1 MRDPCPPGK
10 GHKEPTKEDSK
21 NENKNLSTQNSA
33 ESVLESLVGIPGRNF
48 EAFDA
53 AAKGLIP
60 GYRDLPNEI
69 KKHIFKYRKLFTCS
83 GIYKESIEF
92 AKKKALFEERNI
104 AIILHAGLSAFS
116 DRPINVMLIAP
127 PSEGKTHVITNALSV
142 FPDQYVSIYRDA
154 SPKSFTRERGQLA
167 LRSIS
172 NDVREYKTTIFNDI
186 VGDETSVEAYVRDLR
201 SELQKK
207 KDKTEKQDIE
217 AKLSEIRDNTVTLIP
232 LENRIIAFLDRPS
245 AELWR
250 SLLSILSHD
259 SYYTESMFVEGDG
272 VKETKH
278 IVFRGWP
285 AFIFATTKDEAKD
298 FQDLESRFEICEP
311 VMTPEKYQKA
321 IEANLNSSLGIR
333 PSDDIELKEI
343 KARVGMLIQVLI
355 EQKVNA
361 LAPIEPAKMFEILF
375 RTDSRKIQHG
385 DLMRKIPRMFEHVKM
400 SALWN
405 LPDRVLLT
413 NVDEKSRPYAVITAE
428 DLKVLPSIYGDIG
441 INALLSGL
449 PASVYEFFT
458 RIIQPLFESRGP
470 DEQSVEQ
477 KEISDEFKKY
487 TKEAGETLLKPD
499 KMAFSRYMKF
509 LEERGYIVRETD
521 EKDKRKKTVTLL
533 VPLTEA
539 IDSIDEGINKIGTT
553 AISESPQYIGSLLNQ
568 NFTAFHKLEK
578 IGTSFQEMH
587 RNDENQENLTFPE
600 TESNTDSA
608 VNSILLYSGY
618 IPTTSE
624 EVVPNFD
631 KNDCPSQTQRNT
643 DSGEDEK
650 KAESQ
655 KHNEIERVPNFPAHV
670 SHNDTLTLI
679 DEEVALIAYRGKRIA
694 LFRVKEKWHNFDS
707 PSIEV
712 IRNSAAKLAT
722 TDDPKITL
730 NNDVIEWIGER
741 WSE

>member
-127 PSEGKTHVITNALSV
+127 PSEGKTHVITNALVV

-167 LRSIS
+167 MRVIT
-172 NDVREYKTTIFNDI
+172 NGVKEYKTTAFNKST
-186 VGDETSVEAYVRDLR
+186 GEETTIESYLR
-201 SELQKK
+201 WLKSEIQKK
-207 KDKTEKQDIE
+207 GIEKEDKEVYQEKLLEIQDN
-217 AKLSEIRDNTVTLIP
+217 LVTLIP

-245 AELWR
+245 PELWR

-311 VMTPEKYQKA
+311 VMTPEKYQGA
-321 IEANLNSSLGIR
+321 IEADLNFSLGVKQ
-333 PSDDIELKEI
+333 SEDDELKEI
-343 KARVGMLIQVLI
+343 KARLDMLIQFLI
-355 EQKVNA
+355 ENKVNV
-361 LAPIEPAKMFEILF
+361 LSPIEPAKMFEILF
-375 RTDSRKIQHG
+375 KTDSRKIQHG

-413 NVDEKSRPYAVITAE
+413 NDDEKSGPYAVITAE
-428 DLKVLPSIYGDIG
+428 DLKVLPSLYGDIG
-441 INALLSGL
+441 INALLSGF
-449 PASVYEFFT
+449 PSSNYEFLVRVT
-458 RIIQPLFESRGP
+458 QPLFDSKGP
-470 DEQSVEQ
+470 EERSVEQ
-477 KEISDEFKKY
+477 KEIFEEFKKY
-487 TKEAGETLLKPD
+487 TKENPTTKLKSD
-499 KMAFSRYMKF
+499 KMAFNRYLKF

-533 VPLTEA
+533 VPLTEI
-539 IDSIDEGINKIGTT
+539 IDSIEEGIKKIGTS
-553 AISESPQYIGSLLNQ
+553 AISLSPQYIGSLLIR
-568 NFTAFHKLEK
+568 NFTAFQKMEK
-578 IGTSFQEMH
+578 IGTTLPEMY
-587 RNDENQENLTFPE
+587 RNDKNQENITFRE
-600 TESNTDSA
+600 TLSNTDSV

-618 IPTTSE
+618 IPVASG

-631 KNDCPSQTQRNT
+631 KNDGPSQTQKKT
-643 DSGEDEK
+643 GSGEEAK
-650 KAESQ
+650 KTESQ
-655 KHNEIERVPNFPAHV
+655 KHHEIAGVPIF
-670 SHNDTLTLI
+670 DLME
-679 DEEVALIAYRGKRIA
+679 EEV
-694 LFRVKEKWHNFDS
+694 LFITYIKKKIHCTEIQKNWHGPSS
-707 PSIEV
+707 PSYQEV
-712 IRNSAAKLAT
+712 LDIAT
-722 TDDPKITL
+722 RFNID
-730 NNDVIEWIGER
+730 NNPYARYENGSLVWIGDR